1 MGKSAGRKSVRPQAG
16 SGYSCVD
23 TDGNIHDVFNYELFY
38 RCRSHSPLESLRMII
53 EPEAGVLPVYF
64 QHDSLG
70 LFLVVSLGALV
81 IAFVILFICSK
92 ILP

>member
-1 MGKSAGRKSVRPQAG
+1 
-16 SGYSCVD
+16 
-23 TDGNIHDVFNYELFY
+23 
-38 RCRSHSPLESLRMII
+38 MII